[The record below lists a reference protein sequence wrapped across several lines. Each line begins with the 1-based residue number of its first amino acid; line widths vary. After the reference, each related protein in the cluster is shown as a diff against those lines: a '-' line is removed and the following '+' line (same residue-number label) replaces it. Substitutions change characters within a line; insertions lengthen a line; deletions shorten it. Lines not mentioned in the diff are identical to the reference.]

1 MAKLCAQYLNFK
13 CFGTLHNADVQGFVA
28 AGAYAFQ
35 EYATLNWIYHTQ
47 LIFERESSHDG
58 REISALMN
66 SCLSLSSIHRG
77 RLSEQRRE
85 LSLENTGQENQDF
98 RSEMSLLQKTYEG
111 THSISDNG
119 QSEGLSSVRAV

>member
-1 MAKLCAQYLNFK
+1 MAKLCAQYLNSK
-13 CFGTLHNADVQGFVA
+13 CFGTLHNAEVQGFVA

-47 LIFERESSHDG
+47 LIFEREQSHDG
-58 REISALMN
+58 RELSALKD
-66 SCLSLSSIHRG
+66 SCLLLGSIDRG

-85 LSLENTGQENQDF
+85 LSLENTGQENQGF
-98 RSEMSLLQKTYEG
+98 RSQMGLLQKTYDS

-119 QSEGLSSVRAV
+119 QSEGLSSV

>member
-1 MAKLCAQYLNFK
+1 MAKLCAQYLNFN

-47 LIFERESSHDG
+47 LIFDAEPSHDG
-58 REISALMN
+58 RELSALMN
-66 SCLSLSSIHRG
+66 FCLSLSSIHRE
-77 RLSEQRRE
+77 RLSEQRRA
-85 LSLENTGQENQDF
+85 LSLENTGQENQVF
-98 RSEMSLLQKTYEG
+98 RSEMGLLQKTYES

-119 QSEGLSSVRAV
+119 QNDGLSSV